1 MPTPTRITTWPSAKE
16 ATRCDACGEDIAI
29 GETIYGVSNKK
40 FHAQCLSDDAKAA
53 LVQMA
58 QAHLPDLPKETEYV
72 ERNAIDGATL
82 DKLGPDD
89 ITLLTALKSAVGGS
103 ASVDRE
109 QVEALVDEK
118 LAGIAKPLTIQVE
131 RRGIEGPKIEQAH
144 SEMPEVLDIVSTVVS
159 GNRLNAVL
167 VGPAGSG
174 KTYLAKQLAKALGL
188 KYYFKGLSGGTTE
201 AHLFGRKLPQE
212 DGTWGYERSTFV
224 KAYEEGGVFLL
235 DEMDR
240 SDPNVLTALNAALA
254 NGHME
259 VPARVDNPYAVRHQD
274 FICIGSMNT
283 WGHGRDMLYVGA
295 SAQDGATMDR
305 FHPVF
310 MGYDEGLEA
319 ELAACPA
326 VVARFQTIRAK
337 AEQAGLR
344 RAVSMRKTIEISARH
359 KSKGGKLT
367 TTECAQRL
375 VKSWSVEDQ
384 KTVGVTPA

>member
-16 ATRCDACGEDIAI
+16 ATRCDACGEDIAV

-40 FHAQCLSDDAKAA
+40 FHAHCLSDDAKAA
-53 LVQMA
+53 LTQMA
-58 QAHLPDLPKETEYV
+58 QAHLPDLPKDVAPT
-72 ERNAIDGATL
+72 DGE
-82 DKLGPDD
+82 D
-89 ITLLTALKSAVGGS
+89 ITFVTNDDANLISALKSAMSGS
-103 ASVDRE
+103 ASVDRAE
-109 QVEALVDEK
+109 VEALVDAR
-118 LAGIAKPLTIQVE
+118 LSGITKPLVIKVE
-131 RRGIEGPKIEQAH
+131 RDNVEVGKIDQAH
-144 SEMPEVLDIVSTVVS
+144 SQMPEVLDIVSTRVA
-159 GNRLNAVL
+159 GNRLNAAL

-174 KTYLAKQLAKALGL
+174 KTYLAKQLAKALEL
-188 KYYFKGLSGGTTE
+188 PYYFKGLSGGTTE

-212 DGTWGYERSTFV
+212 DGSWGYERSTFV

-259 VPARVDNPYAVRHQD
+259 VPARVDNPYAERHPD
-274 FICIGSMNT
+274 FVCIGSMNT

-295 SAQDGATMDR
+295 AAQDMATMDR

-319 ELAACPA
+319 ELADCPA

-337 AEQAGLR
+337 AQQAGLR

-375 VKSWSVEDQ
+375 VMSWSTEDQ
-384 KTVGVTPA
+384 KTVGVTPAN